1 MDTLISRSPLATVQ
15 FIPVFHYLN
24 LLSDFLFIEE
34 KLIAEDKNKQIPIV
48 NALYQYLED
57 HHDNKTM
64 QVKLIRHLLQGSD
77 LYGEEDN
84 EEVDE
89 IFVYAMF
96 EYIIS
101 SLVFDKYGNIYGFL
115 AETIRKVVS
124 LKFHY
129 VLKEIKETLE
139 NAIFENEYGSTSVLT
154 ELAVNRIYT
163 DIILPIFPQPKTNVS
178 ILSLDYIFAQAG
190 SMYLRRGRIKN
201 TYYSN
206 IDNNNSRYSQ
216 ENLFDEYLTIGHIIR
231 NLLDN
236 KKMDPLILRVF
247 ALPALFYYIFPEDK
261 VKYESITN
269 LIFDPHHWEMA
280 FHQFQEYVTSVFDQ
294 IEDQL
299 KNDYIYKLHLGFSHF
314 QNRYSMAKSIV
325 DSNCNFLSDKL
336 RESKI
341 VDYVQLSVN
350 IKCSPTVVLPNL
362 NDLYK
367 DQIHNLAELY
377 GNYDLE
383 ITKQCFKQ
391 YLFDDLHDIVINLV
405 VTNNE
410 LINGSFN
417 DLQYVSYDLLEFYYN
432 KNETSNYYALI
443 RKNYTVT
450 LIKED
455 DDPEH
460 FEQQMGPS
468 LYDFKGLPTKI
479 TVKFANEGINE
490 LCAELMKYKK
500 ERFKSYL
507 NFLNFTLKSH
517 EWSKEFGLS
526 LVPFYPSLS
535 TIANY
540 HNNEEY
546 LYEKDNINF
555 LNKFPENITSQITNL
570 NTRHFLS
577 ILGTNIKTIFMKGL
591 INKIVVS
598 YNVSEVSPY
607 SEANITF
614 FKQVSLHIEE
624 PKFETISITQR
635 SIELLK
641 LIISYLKEKINYNFT
656 SVSYILRKMNF
667 VQYNFLNAV
676 AKVGENDDKTLFVN
690 ALKLYTGYGYKFIN
704 IYETVIASLRTDYE
718 IEEKIFITL
727 IADSPENKKTYI
739 KVNNASFEFETNNL
753 IYEINNQLRKR
764 YIRFRFSGIWNHHD
778 NKKCVNDTYLKQRKY
793 SNDCSRHWR
802 FIREINL
809 KERAVELLK
818 NKVIINGTH
827 IATEEQIRHEL
838 KNYIFP
844 ENDEIFLFYFTSK
857 WKHYKKNEEFDTF
870 EESDW
875 GRSCKIDNPNLFN
888 KLKYDELLENN
899 NITVTEGKYRINSHY
914 TYRERRK
921 IEEGTTIENII
932 KNFNH
937 QKAGFSVSFEDY
949 YAIRNFMT
957 SGYERITGDTREAK
971 LMKLALYKLSIR
983 ESDDLREEFEWTL
996 FRLESKPMDIV
1007 NKELFVGNRIIFQK
1021 FTLTSLSITSAT
1033 IFSAHAAYGFINIL
1047 YEMKFTDTYFRA
1059 TIKTEVDEIES
1070 FTEKKVILLPGYEFE
1085 IMSILEMQVEGIGK
1099 VLKLVLNIVPESVV
1113 GKHEYYKIIM
1123 REITKIKL

>member
-24 LLSDFLFIEE
+24 LLSDFLFTE
-34 KLIAEDKNKQIPIV
+34 KKLMTENKNKQIAIV
-48 NALYQYLED
+48 NALYEYLED

-64 QVKLIRHLLQGSD
+64 QVKLIRYLLQGSD
-77 LYGEEDN
+77 LYGEKDN

-89 IFVYAMF
+89 IFVNAMF

-101 SLVFDKYGNIYGFL
+101 SLVFDKYGNVYGFL

-124 LKFHY
+124 LKYHY
-129 VLKEIKETLE
+129 VLKGIKETLE

-154 ELAVNRIYT
+154 KLAVNRIYT

-190 SMYLRRGRIKN
+190 SMFLRRGRIKN

-206 IDNNNSRYSQ
+206 IENNNSRYSQ

-231 NLLDN
+231 NLLDY
-236 KKMDPLILRVF
+236 KKIDPLILRVF

-314 QNRYSMAKSIV
+314 QNRASMAKSIV
-325 DSNCNFLSDKL
+325 DSNCNFLSDELK
-336 RESKI
+336 ESKI
-341 VDYVQLSVN
+341 VDYVQLSDN
-350 IKCSPTVVLPNL
+350 FKCSPTVVLPNL

-367 DQIHNLAELY
+367 DQIHNLAEIY

-410 LINGSFN
+410 LINGSSN

-450 LIKED
+450 LIKEI

-460 FEQQMGPS
+460 FEHQIGPS
-468 LYDFKGLPTKI
+468 LNNFKEFATRI
-479 TVKFANEGINE
+479 TLKFANEEITE
-490 LCAELMKYKK
+490 LCEELIKYKK

-507 NFLNFTLKSH
+507 NLFNYSLRNY
-517 EWSKEFGLS
+517 EWWKEFGLS
-526 LVPFYPSLS
+526 LVPFYPCLS
-535 TIANY
+535 KIFNY
-540 HNNEEY
+540 HNNEENMC
-546 LYEKDNINF
+546 ETNNVKF
-555 LNKFPENITSQITNL
+555 LNKFPEDISSLITNSNMQL
-570 NTRHFLS
+570 LLS
-577 ILGTNIKTIFMKGL
+577 SFGVNIKTIFIKDL
-591 INKIVVS
+591 INEIVVS
-598 YNVSEVSPY
+598 YNVSEASPY
-607 SEANITF
+607 SETNITL
-614 FKQVSLHIEE
+614 FKQVSLHVEE

-635 SIELLK
+635 SIELVI

-656 SVSYILRKMNF
+656 SVSYILRKMNYL
-667 VQYNFLNAV
+667 QYNFLNAV
-676 AKVGENDDKTLFVN
+676 ANVGENDSKTLFVN

-704 IYETVIASLRTDYE
+704 IYETAIASLRTDYE

-739 KVNNASFEFETNNL
+739 KLNNASLTFETNNF
-753 IYEINNQLRKR
+753 IYEINNQLRGNNKR
-764 YIRFRFSGIWNHHD
+764 LGFYGIWNHHD
-778 NKKCVNDTYLKQRKY
+778 NEKCADDKYLKETKH
-793 SNDCSRHWR
+793 SNECLRHWR
-802 FIREINL
+802 FMKQLSL
-809 KERAVELLK
+809 KEGAVQLLK
-818 NKVIINGTH
+818 DNVFVDGKH
-827 IATEEQIRHEL
+827 IANEEEIRSEL
-838 KNYIFP
+838 KKYTLP
-844 ENDEIFLFYFTSK
+844 DDTIFLTFFIK
-857 WKHYKKNEEFDTF
+857 EWIHDDKKFK
-870 EESDW
+870 ESDW
-875 GRSCKIDNPNLFN
+875 SKICTIDNPDLLS
-888 KLKYDELLENN
+888 KLRYDGLLEKNN
-899 NITVTEGKYRINSHY
+899 LTITDGEYKINLHY

-921 IEEGTTIENII
+921 IEEGTSIENII
-932 KNFNH
+932 KNFND

-949 YAIRNFMT
+949 YAIRNFVT

-983 ESDDLREEFEWTL
+983 ESDDLLEEFEWTL
-996 FRLESKPMDIV
+996 FRVELKPMNVV
-1007 NKELFVGNRIIFQK
+1007 NKELYVGNRIIFQK
-1021 FTLTSLSITSAT
+1021 FTLNSLSITSAT
-1033 IFSAHAAYGFINIL
+1033 RFSAHAAYGFINII
-1047 YEMKFTDTYFRA
+1047 YVMTFSGPYFRA
-1059 TIKTEVDEIES
+1059 TIKTEVDEIGS
-1070 FTEKKVILLPGYEFE
+1070 CNEKKVILLPGYEFE
-1085 IMSILEMQVEGIGK
+1085 IMSILEVEMEGMGK
-1099 VLKLVLNIVPESVV
+1099 VLKLVLNFVPESV
-1113 GKHEYYKIIM
+1113 GKHEYYKNIM